1 MPRLKELREATGRS
15 RAKVA
20 ADLGMSER
28 HLYRLENGVTPLRK
42 IQAFRFAA
50 YYGIKVDEIDEARAA

>member
-1 MPRLKELREATGRS
+1 MPSLKELRIATGRS

-28 HLYRLENGVTPLRK
+28 HLYRLENGLSPLRK
-42 IQAFRFAA
+42 IVAYRFAS
-50 YYGIKVDEIDEARAA
+50 YYGVTLDEIEEMAA

>member
-1 MPRLKELREATGRS
+1 MPTLKELRDGVGHT

-28 HLYRLENGVTPLRK
+28 HLYRLENGVTPLRRVV
-42 IQAFRFAA
+42 AFRFAR
-50 YYGIKVDEIDEARAA
+50 YYGVKVDEIDEARA